1 MGREQR
7 NWHEAEEIKK
17 RRIIMAGIVKEG
29 PKVISARTHAVIDY
43 LSAGTNFVAAALLW
57 KRNRR
62 AAVGALAL
70 GAGVLGNALMT
81 DYPLGVFRL
90 YSFKVHGLLD
100 YGVAAASGLMPK
112 MTHTRSRRPEA
123 KYFRIQGAGETGIA
137 ALTDYDDHTGERK
150 HHKVLS

>member
-1 MGREQR
+1 MKR
-7 NWHEAEEIKK
+7 KK
-17 RRIIMAGIVKEG
+17 SKKEKKMAGIVNGG

-43 LSAGTNFVAAALLW
+43 IHAGTNFVAAAIFW

-62 AAVGALAL
+62 AAIGALAL

-100 YGVAAASGLMPK
+100 YGVAAASGFMPE
-112 MTHTRSRRPEA
+112 MTGTRPHRAEG

-137 ALTDYDDHTGERK
+137 AITNYDDHTGERRR
-150 HHKVLS
+150 HSVLS